1 VEDDVKLDE
10 SAWQR
15 WVGWI
20 ERVRVDVK
28 SALEDR
34 MVFRGFSDV
43 VRQNERWIGDHYGA
57 RFSHFIARAYVA
69 RVALAV
75 RRHSREHK
83 DAITLAG
90 LLEQMEKCA
99 PQFTFDFFLER
110 FPGGGE
116 DQFTQK
122 ATFKY
127 VSQDGRVASG
137 ALIRQ
142 EIGELQRLTTKVEG
156 FVDKELAHLDKKG
169 LAGPVTF
176 NDLDNALDALDR
188 MACKYLTLL
197 TGGYRDTIA
206 GTIQEPWEEIFEV
219 PLRKPA

>member
-1 VEDDVKLDE
+1 VRLDE
-10 SAWQR
+10 FAWQR

-28 SALEDR
+28 SALTDR
-34 MVFRGFSDV
+34 TVFRGFSEVARAND
-43 VRQNERWIGDHYGA
+43 RWIRDHYGA
-57 RFSHFIARAYVA
+57 RFCHFIARAYVA

-99 PQFTFDFFLER
+99 PQFTFEFFLGR
-110 FPGGGE
+110 FPGGSE
-116 DQFTQK
+116 DHFTQK
-122 ATFKY
+122 ASFKY
-127 VSQDGRVASG
+127 VSHDGRAASG

-142 EIGELQRLTTKVEG
+142 DIEELQRLTTKVEG

-169 LAGPVTF
+169 LVVPVTF
-176 NDLDNALDALDR
+176 NELDDALDALDR

-197 TGGYRDTIA
+197 TGGYRDTLA
-206 GTIQEPWEEIFEV
+206 ATIQEPWAEIFKA